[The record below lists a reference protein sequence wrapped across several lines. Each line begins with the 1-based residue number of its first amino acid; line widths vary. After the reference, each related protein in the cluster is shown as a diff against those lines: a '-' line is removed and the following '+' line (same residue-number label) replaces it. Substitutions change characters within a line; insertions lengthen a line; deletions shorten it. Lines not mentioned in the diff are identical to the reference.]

1 MPMYDYRCNACGH
14 EFTETH
20 GFDETAFDCPECR
33 SEDIQRLIKG
43 APTFA
48 RGMLTPAG
56 TSRKSSK
63 EELRDKWREETP
75 KLKKKIRD
83 KLGDDAVNSI
93 SSLNETFDD

>member
-1 MPMYDYRCNACGH
+1 MYDYRCKTCGH

-20 GFDETAFDCPECR
+20 GFDESAFDCPECE
-33 SEDIQRLIKG
+33 SEDIQRIITG

-63 EELRDKWREETP
+63 EELRAKWKEETS
-75 KLKKKIRD
+75 KLRKKLRD
-83 KLGDDAVNSI
+83 KLGEGAVQDI
-93 SSLNETFDD
+93 PSLNQDND

>member
-1 MPMYDYRCNACGH
+1 MPMYDYRCKACSY

-20 GFDETAFDCPECR
+20 GFNEELPDCPECE
-33 SEDIQRLIKG
+33 SEDVQRLVKG

-63 EELRDKWREETP
+63 EELRAKWRQETP
-75 KLKKKIRD
+75 KLRKKLRD
-83 KLGDDAVNSI
+83 KFGEDAVNNFPT
-93 SSLNETFDD
+93 LNDTFED